1 MADNIVKRGF
11 EEFDRGTIE
20 NIAEYLSPEELYSDV
35 IDRVRKYHPSDDI
48 SLIEKG
54 YEVARKAHEGQ
65 KRKSGE
71 PYIIHPLY
79 VALILAD
86 LELDKE
92 TITAGLLHDVV
103 EFQELVGKI
112 LVLYAAQFHEAAVA
126 QQAAEFVDRKSVV

>member
-1 MADNIVKRGF
+1 MADNITKKGF

-20 NIAEYLSPEELYSDV
+20 SIAEYLSPEELYSDV
-35 IDRVRKYHPSDDI
+35 IERVRRYHPSDDI

-54 YEVARKAHEGQ
+54 YAVARKAHEGQ

-86 LELDKE
+86 LELDN
-92 TITAGLLHDVV
+92 H
-103 EFQELVGKI
+103 F
-112 LVLYAAQFHEAAVA
+112 
-126 QQAAEFVDRKSVV
+126 